1 MKTRFSTTFTIAVI
15 IFSSFPLLG
24 QKAAIQAGDL
34 SRLIGDWQGS
44 LTYLNYQDNQY
55 VTIRTNLQIVAGEN
69 ENEIKV
75 TNSYPDE
82 PNAGGS
88 YRLWTKK
95 NGTRLN
101 KELVTAREALED
113 GTIEIV
119 TTYRGAMT
127 ISAPQFELRTAL
139 EKTTTLP
146 ARTYSIRAKQSGSK
160 EMSFLM
166 KEASS
171 L

>member
-119 TTYRGAMT
+119 TTYRGRDDNKRAT
-127 ISAPQFELRTAL
+127 IRI
-139 EKTTTLP
+139 
-146 ARTYSIRAKQSGSK
+146 TYRIG
-160 EMSFLM
+160 ENNY
-166 KEASS
+166 SS
-171 L
+171 RKDVQYKGETEWIKRNEFSYERS